1 MTAPATSTR
10 AAPTPAKAEA
20 SRSEP
25 SRAAA
30 VQKIVSKGG
39 IEIWLVEDYAVPLV
53 ALEFAFK
60 GGASQDPAGRP
71 GVASLLAG
79 LLDEGAGPY
88 DSEAFH
94 RVLDDYALE
103 ISFSA
108 DRDILSGRMQTL
120 ARHTDKA
127 FELLRLC
134 VNEARL
140 DDEPFARVKSQ
151 IAAGL
156 KREINDPDYA
166 ASRAF
171 RNFAYPGHPYG
182 APVRGELETLP
193 DLTRADLFAMRDASF
208 SRDGLKIAAVGAID
222 ADRLARHIDD
232 VFGALPEK
240 AALVAVP
247 DVDVAGIG
255 SRHVVDLDI
264 PQSTIRF
271 GRQGIARKDPDF
283 IAATVVNH
291 VLGGGVFSARLFREV
306 REKRGLAYSAYSQL
320 VTYDHGA
327 MLVGSTSTKNE
338 RAGESMEVIANEIR
352 SLAETGPTEEE
363 LDKAKKYL
371 IGSYALR
378 FDTSTKI
385 AGQLVHLQTDG
396 YDVDY
401 LDERNKLIAAVS
413 MEDAQRAAKRLLDKG
428 ELLVVVAGRP
438 EGM

>member
-1 MTAPATSTR
+1 MTAPATS
-10 AAPTPAKAEA
+10 PAKADLGRRNA
-20 SRSEP
+20 PS

-30 VQKIVSKGG
+30 VQKVVSACG
-39 IEIWLVEDYAVPLV
+39 IEAWLVEDYAVPLV

-60 GGASQDPAGRP
+60 GGASQDPAGKP

-79 LLDEGAGPY
+79 LLDEGAGSY
-88 DSEAFH
+88 DSHAFH

-108 DRDILSGRMQTL
+108 DRDILSGHMQTL

-140 DDEPFARVKSQ
+140 DDEPFERVKSQ
-151 IAAGL
+151 ITAGL

-171 RNFAYPGHPYG
+171 RDFAYPGHPYG
-182 APVRGELETLP
+182 VPVRGELTTLG
-193 DLTRADLFAMRDASF
+193 DLTQADLIAMRAATF
-208 SRDGLKIAAVGAID
+208 GRDGLKIAVVGAID
-222 ADRLARHIDD
+222 AATLAKHIDK
-232 VFGALPEK
+232 VFGTLPEK
-240 AALVAVP
+240 ASLAAIP
-247 DVDVAGIG
+247 DTSVAGVG
-255 SRHVVDLDI
+255 TLHVVDLDI

-271 GRQGIARKDPDF
+271 GRQGLGRKDKDF
-283 IAATVVNH
+283 VPATVVNH

-320 VTYDHGA
+320 VVHDHGA
-327 MLVGSTSTKNE
+327 MLTGSTSTKNE
-338 RAGESMEVIANEIR
+338 RAAEAMEVVGNEIR
-352 SLAETGPTEEE
+352 SLAEQGPSEEE

-385 AGQLVHLQTDG
+385 ASQLMHLQTDG
-396 YDVDY
+396 YGVDY

-413 MEDAQRAAKRLLDKG
+413 MEDAQRAAKRLLDEG

-438 EGM
+438 EGMK

>member
-1 MTAPATSTR
+1 MTVSASTSLKSEPR
-10 AAPTPAKAEA
+10 AEA
-20 SRSEP
+20 

-30 VQKIVSKGG
+30 VQKVMSKGG
-39 IEIWLVEDYAVPLV
+39 IEVWLVEDYAVPLV
-53 ALEFAFK
+53 ALEFAFR
-60 GGASQDPAGRP
+60 GGASQDPAGKP
-71 GVASLLAG
+71 GAASLLAG
-79 LLDEGAGPY
+79 LLDEGAGSY
-88 DSEAFH
+88 DSNAFH
-94 RVLDDYALE
+94 QVLDDYALE

-140 DDEPFARVKSQ
+140 DDEPFERVKSQ

-171 RNFAYPGHPYG
+171 RHFAYPGHPYG
-182 APVRGELETLP
+182 VPVRGELGTLAN
-193 DLTRADLFAMRDASF
+193 LTQADLHAMRAATF
-208 SRDGLKIAAVGAID
+208 SRGGLKIAAVGAID
-222 ADRLARHIDD
+222 AATLAKHIDD
-232 VFGALPEK
+232 VFGALPETTSL
-240 AALVAVP
+240 AAIP
-247 DVDVAGIG
+247 DTAVAGIG
-255 SRHVVDLDI
+255 ALHVIDLDI

-271 GRQGIARKDPDF
+271 GRQGLARKDPDF
-283 IAATVVNH
+283 VPATVVNH

-327 MLVGSTSTKNE
+327 MLTGSTSTKNE
-338 RAGESMEVIANEIR
+338 RAAEAMDVVRDEIR
-352 SLAETGPTEEE
+352 SLAEQGPSEEE

-401 LDERNKLIAAVS
+401 LDERNKLFAAVS
-413 MEDAQRAAKRLLDKG
+413 MEDAQRAANRLLDKG
-428 ELLVVVAGRP
+428 ELLVVVAGKP
-438 EGM
+438 EGMK